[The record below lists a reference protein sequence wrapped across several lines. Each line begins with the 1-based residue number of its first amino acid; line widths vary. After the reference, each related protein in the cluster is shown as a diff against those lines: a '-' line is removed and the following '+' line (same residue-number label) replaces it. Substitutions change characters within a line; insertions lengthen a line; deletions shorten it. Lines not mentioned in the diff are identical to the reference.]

1 MIEDDD
7 YSKDCRWCSLSKIC
21 FSKTDTLRQNMSKK
35 TKLSESP
42 QSQHLGPL
50 SKAHSQENKL
60 RKSGIRFMLKVKLK
74 KCLFSKSF
82 SKNQIGKKS
91 LTNFYA

>member
-1 MIEDDD
+1 
-7 YSKDCRWCSLSKIC
+7 
-21 FSKTDTLRQNMSKK
+21 MSKK

-60 RKSGIRFMLKVKLK
+60 RKSGISFMLKVKLK

-82 SKNQIGKKS
+82 SKNQIRKKVLPMFMREMTTSVYLFS
-91 LTNFYA
+91 LILMQLLTMLQRPLVALF